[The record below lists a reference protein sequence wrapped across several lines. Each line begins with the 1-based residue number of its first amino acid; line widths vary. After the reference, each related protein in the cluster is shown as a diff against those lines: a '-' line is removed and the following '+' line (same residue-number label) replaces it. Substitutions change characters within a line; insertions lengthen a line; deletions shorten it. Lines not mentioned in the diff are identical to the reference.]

1 MQCLYVKPPQ
11 YLQST
16 VLMSVD
22 LHVAVA
28 VAVQGRE
35 HDAEGPRPV
44 AEQHEQAV
52 SQGLLGEDG
61 AALVHCG

>member
-1 MQCLYVKPPQ
+1 
-11 YLQST
+11 
-16 VLMSVD
+16 
-22 LHVAVA
+22 
-28 VAVQGRE
+28 
-35 HDAEGPRPV
+35 V

>member
-1 MQCLYVKPPQ
+1 
-11 YLQST
+11 
-16 VLMSVD
+16 MSVD

-52 SQGLLGEDG
+52 SQGLLGENG